1 MAGGGSQ
8 KSSQSSVDK
17 GTNVWGP
24 QQGYLKDLW
33 GQAQGQNNAG
43 LGQYGQQADQ
53 FINTA
58 QSTMERMQNPGVDPA
73 MAAYS
78 QNIGDQYRQQFM
90 PALQG
95 QAIQAGGLRGSRQQI
110 GAALGA
116 GQAMD
121 SISDFAANSYAGQQQ
136 RALQAAQSAPGLADF
151 ARSMPWYNLS
161 QYAGILGSPV
171 MQDLGGSSK
180 GSSSG
185 WNASVLGG

>member
-1 MAGGGSQ
+1 MGSGGQQ
-8 KSSQSSVDK
+8 KSSNSSVDK
-17 GTNVWGP
+17 GSEVW
-24 QQGYLKDLW
+24 KA
-33 GQAQGQNNAG
+33 QAPFLTGMYGSAQNQFNQG

-58 QSTMERMQNPGVDPA
+58 QGTMERMQNPGVDPA
-73 MAAYS
+73 MNAYS
-78 QNIGDQYRQQFM
+78 KNIGDQYRQQFM

-95 QAIQAGGLRGSRQQI
+95 GAIQAGGLGGSRQQI

-136 RALQAAQSAPGLADF
+136 RALQAASAAPAMADF
-151 ARSMPWYNLS
+151 ARSMPWYGLN
-161 QYAGILGSPV
+161 QYAGILGSPT
-171 MQDLGGSSK
+171 MIDKGGSSK

-185 WNASVLGG
+185 WNASFMGG